1 MTAVLNIVIPLV
13 GAMFLLVALV
23 SIVRALQS
31 RSQSTRYTYGVGRQE
46 ARRTMQIAVIRSVIF
61 AVIGLILLGVFGLSL
76 RPNDMLPGDEAFT
89 PQPTTTAT
97 LVVIPPTATG
107 TPPPTVAIV
116 ATEAPLPSPSPTNP
130 LLVPTDL
137 PTATPT
143 SVPSAIVNSE
153 VGLYLREA
161 PGGTQ
166 ELELLV
172 NGTVLILL
180 PGRETV
186 DGVEWQQVRTPTGNE
201 GWVAVQF
208 IVYQ

>member
-137 PTATPT
+137 PTVTPT

-161 PGGTQ
+161 PG
-166 ELELLV
+166 E
-172 NGTVLILL
+172 
-180 PGRETV
+180 RRS
-186 DGVEWQQVRTPTGNE
+186 WSC
-201 GWVAVQF
+201 W
-208 IVYQ
+208 

>member
-1 MTAVLNIVIPLV
+1 M
-13 GAMFLLVALV
+13 
-23 SIVRALQS
+23 
-31 RSQSTRYTYGVGRQE
+31 
-46 ARRTMQIAVIRSVIF
+46 
-61 AVIGLILLGVFGLSL
+61 IGLILLGVFGLSL